1 MSKCAWK
8 LHYKWQLGL
17 VPTQYS
23 QNKVTTA
30 SFNFS
35 TSFSPEAVTEEVFN
49 PLGAASLLGSSSK
62 QRGIQSTSKLF
73 TSFRTNNIIK
83 HMKEQ
88 HGKK

>member
-23 QNKVTTA
+23 QNEVTTA

-35 TSFSPEAVTEEVFN
+35 TSFSQEAVTEEVVN
-49 PLGAASLLGSSSK
+49 PLGVA
-62 QRGIQSTSKLF
+62 
-73 TSFRTNNIIK
+73 
-83 HMKEQ
+83 
-88 HGKK
+88 